1 MDKKHIGSSCRK
13 TFLGGL
19 VSAAFPQQAVPG
31 DRRGGF
37 ANLVCLPVA
46 PKAQGKRVLAEKD
59 GAADTL
65 RTPGTS
71 RFDTLKGCESDFFG
85 ILHFTFYYQ
94 CVIYVSKAARMCR
107 QSFAGKR

>member
-1 MDKKHIGSSCRK
+1 M
-13 TFLGGL
+13 
-19 VSAAFPQQAVPG
+19 SAAFPQQAVPG

-46 PKAQGKRVLAEKD
+46 PKAQGKRALAEKD

-85 ILHFTFYYQ
+85 VLHFTFYYQ

>member
-1 MDKKHIGSSCRK
+1 MPPSHSKPYPATGAVDSQTLCVSPSRPKRRENVFWRRK
-13 TFLGGL
+13 T
-19 VSAAFPQQAVPG
+19 
-31 DRRGGF
+31 
-37 ANLVCLPVA
+37 
-46 PKAQGKRVLAEKD
+46 AQPD
-59 GAADTL
+59 FHDTL
-65 RTPGTS
+65 RTPGAS